1 VSAMRHF
8 ETRCRI
14 LKREGINV
22 SDQPNQRPNEEPL
35 TAHAH
40 IDVAAGV
47 NLSFVKSEMS
57 KVNTFNAKVAV
68 LVTNLVGSMW
78 CAYLFTLL
86 ALCSLPAVLSGFHV
100 FATAFPNWLVKTSV
114 IALVAWVAQT
124 FLQLVLLSVIMVG
137 QAVQSAAADARAAN
151 TYNDSEWIKNQV
163 DEHTDGGLKVIVDS
177 LNALPEQILSQVKT
191 LLDQHDA
198 VLLAKLAP
206 AK

>member
-1 VSAMRHF
+1 M
-8 ETRCRI
+8 
-14 LKREGINV
+14 
-22 SDQPNQRPNEEPL
+22 SDQAAQRPEGGPVKL
-35 TAHAH
+35 HHH
-40 IDVAAGV
+40 IDAAAGV
-47 NLSFVKSEMS
+47 NLSHVKSEMS

-78 CAYLFTLL
+78 CAYVFTLL

-100 FATAFPNWLVKTSV
+100 FATTFPNWLIKTSV
-114 IALVAWVAQT
+114 IALVAWIAQT

-163 DEHTDGGLKVIVDS
+163 DEHTDGGLKVLLDG
-177 LNALPEQILSQVKT
+177 LNAMPDQILTQVKA
-191 LLDQHDA
+191 LLDQHDTD
-198 VLLAKLAP
+198 LLAKLKD